1 MEKLS
6 LKDSVTFVQSFRS
19 MMTMGRRL
27 VVMMMLVVV
36 VVMIVASTPCQVQS
50 YNVSSAMCEMS
61 TQTCY
66 IMR

>member
-36 VVMIVASTPCQVQS
+36 VMIVASTPCQVQS